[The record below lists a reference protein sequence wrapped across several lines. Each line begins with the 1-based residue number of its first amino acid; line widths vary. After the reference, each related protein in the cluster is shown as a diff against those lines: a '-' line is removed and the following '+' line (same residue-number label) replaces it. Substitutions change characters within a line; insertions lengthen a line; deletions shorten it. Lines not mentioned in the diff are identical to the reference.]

1 MLLGDPGTQGE
12 GRWRR
17 RGGGGSGG
25 GTRGRAGARGG
36 RRRRRPPWWSPWA
49 PRRGEQEAVWRQEGG
64 DRVGPTDRG
73 IAEVP
78 SIEGMERGF

>member
-1 MLLGDPGTQGE
+1 MLLGDLGAQGE

-25 GTRGRAGARGG
+25 GTRDRAGARGG
-36 RRRRRPPWWSPWA
+36 RRQRRSRDGRHW
-49 PRRGEQEAVWRQEGG
+49 RRGKRAAVWRQEGG

-73 IAEVP
+73 WRRVP
-78 SIEGMERGF
+78 FIDGMERSF